1 MKQKYMVR
9 QVQEALQ
16 DQLSIGENRHKAK
29 QAEAT
34 HAPAGIFS
42 YRTFETYM
50 KQGRVLPT
58 GQRHNTNAGRW
69 WPPGH
74 MWKPICKTG
83 LTGGRLLISCLP
95 NEPHCVSSAAARQ
108 AIWQFSFPSGVGKIF
123 SEAERKPP
131 ATMAF
136 PKKTMRIFSPL
147 PVPPACA
154 ATNWR
159 RQNWS
164 KSVKTQTEA

>member
-16 DQLSIGENRHKAK
+16 DQLRIGENRHKAK

-50 KQGRVLPT
+50 KQDRVLPT

-69 WPPGH
+69 RPPGH

-83 LTGGRLLISCLP
+83 LTGGAALCKLCGCKAGDLAIQLP
-95 NEPHCVSSAAARQ
+95 ERCREDIQRSRKEAARDYGYSKENNADILAFARATGLRRHELAAA
-108 AIWQFSFPSGVGKIF
+108 KL
-123 SEAERKPP
+123 E
-131 ATMAF
+131 
-136 PKKTMRIFSPL
+136 
-147 PVPPACA
+147 
-154 ATNWR
+154 
-159 RQNWS
+159 
-164 KSVKTQTEA
+164 